1 MTYDPTHG
9 SFSLKQDGDRSSNCG
24 NSEADAASS
33 GSRDTFEGKVHD
45 IMDKMMHSKMMEE
58 LKALPSEVME
68 ELKALP
74 GGQYSFPF
82 LEEKRLVHSVAWGFQ
97 LFIRLAEGKRM
108 FFCSFFRVFVICS
121 IAGEWEWA
129 IRCFR
134 GRVVHS
140 VGWKGEWSILV
151 AERVSDRMS
160 DPFWWLGWWVI
171 HLLFLGEE

>member
-82 LEEKRLVHSVAWGFQ
+82 LEEKRLVHSVA
-97 LFIRLAEGKRM
+97 
-108 FFCSFFRVFVICS
+108 
-121 IAGEWEWA
+121 
-129 IRCFR
+129 
-134 GRVVHS
+134 
-140 VGWKGEWSILV
+140 
-151 AERVSDRMS
+151 
-160 DPFWWLGWWVI
+160 
-171 HLLFLGEE
+171 